1 MVDPIE
7 DEEPRGKVDAVA
19 VLYIVGG
26 IPAMWAFIAL
36 VVFIGPKACNLPA

>member
-19 VLYIVGG
+19 LLYIVGG

-36 VVFIGPKACNLPA
+36 VVFIGPNACNLPA